1 MRVTITS
8 NFRNNMK
15 HFFDYIQSTND
26 IVVITRPAGR
36 EMVLLSLEKYDELK
50 GMEATKGVTNKSSGA
65 I

>member
-50 GMEATKGVTNKSSGA
+50 EIGAAKGFINKSPDA